1 MLKHSRSFRATTP
14 AGVAASGTQESPRAS
29 ARSAKSAVY
38 SAILLAFAVWL
49 LGATPASAQDGAQ
62 AGLVIVHS
70 DGSVTTQCVAFAEE
84 SITGAELLVRSG
96 LDVAMEASS
105 MGATI
110 CRLDGEGCDYPQES
124 CFCQCEGSPCIYW
137 SYWRLGNEG
146 WTYSNLGAGN
156 ATVRAGDVDGWRWGE
171 GRIDRAESPPAVT
184 FDEICAGETEG
195 LAVESVAGTENSAEE
210 PEDEVVEKSDD
221 GEPAAVAATAGT
233 VSESDARQVSG
244 AATGSTGSAVTSG
257 TGIGIEPVTV
267 LAIVIGLAVALPLAA
282 LAIALL
288 RRRGG
293 GKRA

>member
-1 MLKHSRSFRATTP
+1 M
-14 AGVAASGTQESPRAS
+14 AARGTQESPRAS
-29 ARSAKSAVY
+29 ARSAKSAIY

-62 AGLVIVHS
+62 AGLVIVHG
-70 DGSVTTQCVAFAEE
+70 DDSVTTQCVAFAEE

-110 CRLDGEGCDYPQES
+110 CRLDGQGCDYPQES
-124 CFCQCEGSPCIYW
+124 CFCQCEGSPCVYW
-137 SYWRLGNEG
+137 SYWRLGSEG

-171 GRIDRAESPPAVT
+171 GRIDRAESPPAIT
-184 FDEICAGETEG
+184 FDEICAGETER
-195 LAVESVAGTENSAEE
+195 LTAESAAGAENSAEK
-210 PEDEVVEKSDD
+210 PEDEVVEK
-221 GEPAAVAATAGT
+221 GEDSAPLAVAATAGAT
-233 VSESDARQVSG
+233 SANDARQVSG
-244 AATGSTGSAVTSG
+244 AATGSTGSAVTAQ
-257 TGIGIEPVTV
+257 TGSAIEPVTV

-293 GKRA
+293 GNRV